1 METNGTG
8 GGSIRITGARQNN
21 LKNIDVQI
29 PLHQLTVVTGV
40 SGSGKSSLAFDILYA
55 EGQRRYV
62 ESFSAYAR
70 QFLDRMDK
78 PQVERIDGILPAIA
92 IDQNRPV
99 RTSRSTVGT
108 MTELHDHLKLLFAK
122 IGSLYCRECGQP
134 VERDSAESV
143 YKKLRKE
150 KPDGCR
156 FLVTFS
162 VSTPAS
168 LPWEE
173 VRGGLL
179 QSGFHRIVVAGKPVD
194 IQELAERPEATQET
208 CTVLVDRLTLK
219 TRSKK
224 RIHDSCEQAFQYGK
238 GRLTLIFPDEDNK
251 EETSPTSSRD
261 EGDVSSFTAVPFS
274 DQLECAACGIAYQE
288 PVPNMFSFNSPL
300 GACETCRGFGRTI
313 DIDPELIVPDPTLT
327 LKHGAIK
334 PWRIKAA
341 QWERRELFS
350 FCEQHDIPTDVAW
363 QALSQEQQQAIMDG
377 EDDYYGVRGWFKWL
391 ETKTYKMHVRVFLA
405 RYRGYF
411 SCEDC
416 RGARLKPESLLYRV
430 GGKTLADINLM
441 SIGSCAEFFAAL
453 KLTDYQEQVARL
465 MLDEIRKRL
474 RYLVEVGVE
483 YLTLDRQSR
492 TLSGGELERVDLTT
506 AIGSALVNTL
516 YILDEPSIGLHPRD
530 SQRLVRILQDLRDN
544 GNTVV
549 VVEHDPEIIRE
560 TDNVIDLGPLAGEK
574 GGEIVFNGPYTRLLK
589 DKQSLTGQYLSGR
602 LTIPLPQKRR
612 PVRKK
617 HRLTVRG
624 ASAHNLQD
632 IDVTVPLGC
641 LVCLTG
647 VSGSGKSTL
656 VEDVLYRGLKKQRG
670 EPVGIPGASR
680 AILGGDQL
688 ADIIFVDQSAIGTT
702 PRANLLTY
710 TKAFDTVR
718 RLLSQ
723 TELARVRGYT
733 PSTFSFNVEG
743 GRCESCK
750 GEGFEK
756 VEMQFLSDVYVPCT
770 ECQGKRYRAEV
781 LEVRYKGKGLTDIL
795 NFTVAEAIEF
805 FGEQKELKRRLSPL
819 AAVGLEYMRLGQ
831 ALTTLSGGEAQR
843 LKLATHIAKERS
855 KDADGTLFIFDEPTT
870 GLHFADIQK
879 LLNAF
884 DQLVECGHSVLI
896 IEHNLEVIKSADYLI
911 DLGPEGGD
919 GGGTIV
925 AKGNA
930 GGGGRGPGLAYRTLS
945 EGSLGFSR
953 AAPAAEAAESKISG
967 SAACR

>member
-1 METNGTG
+1 M
-8 GGSIRITGARQNN
+8 
-21 LKNIDVQI
+21 
-29 PLHQLTVVTGV
+29 
-40 SGSGKSSLAFDILYA
+40 
-55 EGQRRYV
+55 
-62 ESFSAYAR
+62 
-70 QFLDRMDK
+70 
-78 PQVERIDGILPAIA
+78 
-92 IDQNRPV
+92 
-99 RTSRSTVGT
+99 
-108 MTELHDHLKLLFAK
+108 
-122 IGSLYCRECGQP
+122 
-134 VERDSAESV
+134 
-143 YKKLRKE
+143 
-150 KPDGCR
+150 
-156 FLVTFS
+156 
-162 VSTPAS
+162 
-168 LPWEE
+168 
-173 VRGGLL
+173 
-179 QSGFHRIVVAGKPVD
+179 
-194 IQELAERPEATQET
+194 
-208 CTVLVDRLTLK
+208 
-219 TRSKK
+219 
-224 RIHDSCEQAFQYGK
+224 
-238 GRLTLIFPDEDNK
+238 
-251 EETSPTSSRD
+251 
-261 EGDVSSFTAVPFS
+261 
-274 DQLECAACGIAYQE
+274 
-288 PVPNMFSFNSPL
+288 
-300 GACETCRGFGRTI
+300 
-313 DIDPELIVPDPTLT
+313 
-327 LKHGAIK
+327 
-334 PWRIKAA
+334 
-341 QWERRELFS
+341 
-350 FCEQHDIPTDVAW
+350 
-363 QALSQEQQQAIMDG
+363 
-377 EDDYYGVRGWFKWL
+377 
-391 ETKTYKMHVRVFLA
+391 
-405 RYRGYF
+405 
-411 SCEDC
+411 
-416 RGARLKPESLLYRV
+416 
-430 GGKTLADINLM
+430 
-441 SIGSCAEFFAAL
+441 
-453 KLTDYQEQVARL
+453 
-465 MLDEIRKRL
+465 
-474 RYLVEVGVE
+474 
-483 YLTLDRQSR
+483 
-492 TLSGGELERVDLTT
+492 
-506 AIGSALVNTL
+506 
-516 YILDEPSIGLHPRD
+516 
-530 SQRLVRILQDLRDN
+530 
-544 GNTVV
+544 
-549 VVEHDPEIIRE
+549 VEHDPEIIRE

-602 LTIPLPQKRR
+602 LTIPLPHKRR

-617 HRLTVRG
+617 HRLAVRG

-670 EPVGIPGASR
+670 EPVGIPGAYR

-756 VEMQFLSDVYVPCT
+756 VEMQFLSDVYVPCP

-781 LEVRYKGKGLTDIL
+781 LEVRYKGKSLTDIL

-855 KDADGTLFIFDEPTT
+855 KDADAHGTLFIFDEPTT

-925 AKGNA
+925 A
-930 GGGGRGPGLAYRTLS
+930 
-945 EGSLGFSR
+945 EGTPEEVAEVR
-953 AAPAAEAAESKISG
+953 APRIPDAI
-967 SAACR
+967 